1 MAVGIS
7 SRYFAFIL
15 DDRFFILF
23 ELNTRDQEKR
33 YFGLYLRTITSIA
46 MEDIPESLLYFTVCF
61 SLTPFLTH
69 NQFLLITL
77 QFSI

>member
-1 MAVGIS
+1 
-7 SRYFAFIL
+7 
-15 DDRFFILF
+15 
-23 ELNTRDQEKR
+23 
-33 YFGLYLRTITSIA
+33 